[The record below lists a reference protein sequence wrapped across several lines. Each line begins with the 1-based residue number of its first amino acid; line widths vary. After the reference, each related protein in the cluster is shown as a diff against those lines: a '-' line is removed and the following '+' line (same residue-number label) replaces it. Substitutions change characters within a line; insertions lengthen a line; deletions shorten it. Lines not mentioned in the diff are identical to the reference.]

1 MRLHR
6 TLLRWF
12 LSLILEVIPEVNAV
26 ATEVED
32 NFLNAHTIIG
42 LDTPVIDAISY
53 MADLPILLIWLG
65 LLIIQHVQVLSQG
78 AHPRL
83 KGSFLRPAN
92 MRSTFVSLKRP
103 NLPPL
108 LLLPKSVMSLLAL
121 HIHLHLGSLILEPL
135 IISLVI
141 KTFFLLLP
149 FRLLY
154 LLLP

>member
-1 MRLHR
+1 M
-6 TLLRWF
+6 
-12 LSLILEVIPEVNAV
+12 ILEVDAV

-32 NFLNAHTIIG
+32 NILNAHTAIG

-53 MADLPILLIWLG
+53 MADILVLLIWLSF
-65 LLIIQHVQVLSQG
+65 LIIQHVRVLSQG
-78 AHPRL
+78 AHPHLR
-83 KGSFLRPAN
+83 GSFLRPVN
-92 MRSTFVSLKRP
+92 MRSTFVSLKQP

-108 LLLPKSVMSLLAL
+108 LLLPRLVMSLLAL
-121 HIHLHLGSLILEPL
+121 HIHQHLGSLILEPL

-154 LLLP
+154 LQLP